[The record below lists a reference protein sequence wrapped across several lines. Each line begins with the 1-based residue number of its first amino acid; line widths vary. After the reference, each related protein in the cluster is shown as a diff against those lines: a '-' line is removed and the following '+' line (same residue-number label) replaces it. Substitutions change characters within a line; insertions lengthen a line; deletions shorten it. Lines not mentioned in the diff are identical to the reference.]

1 MELSQKPALFVWGL
15 SKTSRTGS
23 RFRVNLLRLHCT
35 WELMS
40 EWADI
45 HSSSHKKRI
54 PIEKAW
60 YRQNIIR
67 RPPNLWSP
75 LVSDARKL
83 FMLNEQH
90 VLIGYSYGNAWI
102 IIQLVTFSKRRRTRM
117 FGSQIRKKQRIPN
130 ESMGYLHTA
139 KKTNGRVSRGA
150 SLQWIL
156 LMNCGQLWLES
167 K

>member
-1 MELSQKPALFVWGL
+1 MELSQKPALFVCGL

-60 YRQNIIR
+60 YRQNLIR

-117 FGSQIRKKQRIPN
+117 CWPANTKKATNPKWIHGIPTHGQENKWAGKQRCLASVNFIN
-130 ESMGYLHTA
+130 E
-139 KKTNGRVSRGA
+139 
-150 SLQWIL
+150 
-156 LMNCGQLWLES
+156 LWPTVAG